1 MYIWRIL
8 HLIYLTFNRNRKEK
22 LLKKYI
28 TAFPAF
34 TNKKVCCHVIFLFIK
49 FQISTNLVL
58 FYNKNLQKNELLDFS
73 VRFSII
79 IHHIRRLFNYN
90 SYFPIFPHLPFAP
103 FFDRQEYRITKLYI
117 YKSMMDIVQPY
128 IRTHIKKHPFHF
140 LLVQNDKSN
149 NTTICVFFI
158 YYVYKHNIKT

>member
-1 MYIWRIL
+1 MYIWIIL

-58 FYNKNLQKNELLDFS
+58 FYNNNLQKNELLDFS

-79 IHHIRRLFNYN
+79 IHHILYSNYTTL
-90 SYFPIFPHLPFAP
+90 IFPFFHILP
-103 FFDRQEYRITKLYI
+103 
-117 YKSMMDIVQPY
+117 
-128 IRTHIKKHPFHF
+128 IRTFF
-140 LLVQNDKSN
+140 FRSS
-149 NTTICVFFI
+149 TIYFI
-158 YYVYKHNIKT
+158 I

>member
-1 MYIWRIL
+1 MYIWIIL

-28 TAFPAF
+28 TAFLAF

-58 FYNKNLQKNELLDFS
+58 FYNNNLQKNELLDFS

-79 IHHIRRLFNYN
+79 IHHILYSNYTTL
-90 SYFPIFPHLPFAP
+90 IFPFFHILPILTFLRSSIY
-103 FFDRQEYRITKLYI
+103 FIEYRIITKL
-117 YKSMMDIVQPY
+117 
-128 IRTHIKKHPFHF
+128 
-140 LLVQNDKSN
+140 
-149 NTTICVFFI
+149 
-158 YYVYKHNIKT
+158 

>member
-1 MYIWRIL
+1 MYIWIIL

-58 FYNKNLQKNELLDFS
+58 FYNKNLQKNELFIFQCDFQ
-73 VRFSII
+73 
-79 IHHIRRLFNYN
+79 L
-90 SYFPIFPHLPFAP
+90 
-103 FFDRQEYRITKLYI
+103 
-117 YKSMMDIVQPY
+117 
-128 IRTHIKKHPFHF
+128 
-140 LLVQNDKSN
+140 
-149 NTTICVFFI
+149 
-158 YYVYKHNIKT
+158 

>member
-1 MYIWRIL
+1 MYIWIIL

-28 TAFPAF
+28 TAFLAF

-58 FYNKNLQKNELLDFS
+58 FYNNNLQKNELLDFS

-79 IHHIRRLFNYN
+79 IHHILYSNYTTL
-90 SYFPIFPHLPFAP
+90 IFP
-103 FFDRQEYRITKLYI
+103 FFHILSIRTFFRSIYINIIEYRIITKL
-117 YKSMMDIVQPY
+117 
-128 IRTHIKKHPFHF
+128 
-140 LLVQNDKSN
+140 
-149 NTTICVFFI
+149 
-158 YYVYKHNIKT
+158 